1 MEPPGGRAARLALGL
16 ALLCS
21 ALRAAAAAPAG
32 PGPRSAVG
40 ESSWKAAAEPGGRGQ
55 RVWGSPVPA
64 DGYPARPQRGAA
76 ACRTGA
82 GPHLLPRPKPSAVL
96 CLPSWFYPNIASC
109 ASTSNQLQYR
119 VSFK

>member
-32 PGPRSAVG
+32 PVPRSAVG

-76 ACRTGA
+76 ACRTRA
-82 GPHLLPRPKPSAVL
+82 WPSPPAPSKAERRVAPPFLVLPKYSQLR
-96 CLPSWFYPNIASC
+96 FYIQPAAIS
-109 ASTSNQLQYR
+109 SQ
-119 VSFK
+119 F